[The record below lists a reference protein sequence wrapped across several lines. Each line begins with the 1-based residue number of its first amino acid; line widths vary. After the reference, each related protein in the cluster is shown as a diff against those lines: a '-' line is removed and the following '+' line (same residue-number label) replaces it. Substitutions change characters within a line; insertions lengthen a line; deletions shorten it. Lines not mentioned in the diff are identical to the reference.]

1 MNAETPTPTAPRL
14 SVVVIGRNEGER
26 LTRCLESVA
35 RMNPPDGGIEIIYV
49 DSNSTDDSVD
59 RARDLGAT
67 VIVVEP
73 KRPTAA
79 IGRNAGWR
87 AARGEFVL
95 FLDGDTIL
103 DPDFVNTALAEFADD
118 RIAVVWGTRREIHPE
133 HSVYNRVLDLDW
145 ISPAGVSDYCGGD
158 AVIRRSVLE
167 TVKGYDERLIAGEEP
182 DMCRRMR
189 ELGHVIL
196 HIDAPMTGH
205 DLAMTRFGQYWKR
218 ARRTGYAYA
227 EVSLR
232 YKKTALPLWAA
243 EAKRNLIRGAIFL
256 TSIPGVIA
264 LSGLLRSFLPV
275 IVLLAL
281 FLGLSVRSAYRFRWK
296 SDSFLTCF
304 LYGMHSHFQ
313 QIPIFLG
320 QLDFSRDVA
329 RGVRR
334 GLIEYK

>member
-1 MNAETPTPTAPRL
+1 MNAETPDPTAPRL
-14 SVVVIGRNEGER
+14 SVVVIGRNEGDR
-26 LTRCLESVA
+26 LERCLTSIFS
-35 RMNPPDGGIEIIYV
+35 MNPPDGGFEVIYV
-49 DSNSTDDSVD
+49 DSSSTDGSPE
-59 RARDLGAT
+59 RAQELGAR

-87 AARGEFVL
+87 AATGEFVF

-103 DPDFVNTALAEFADD
+103 DPDFVNTALTSFEDEKV
-118 RIAVVWGTRREIHPE
+118 AVVFGNRREIHPE

-145 ISPAGVSDYCGGD
+145 ISPAGVADYCGGD
-158 AVIRRSVLE
+158 AIIRRDVL
-167 TVKGYDERLIAGEEP
+167 VAVNGYDEGLIAGEEP

-189 ELGHVIL
+189 ELGHVVL
-196 HIDAPMTGH
+196 HIEAPMTGH
-205 DLAMTRFGQYWKR
+205 DLAMTKFNQYWKR

-227 EVSLR
+227 EISMR
-232 YKKTALPLWAA
+232 YRRTALPLWFA
-243 EAKRNLIRGAIFL
+243 ESRRNLVRGAFFV
-256 TSIPGVIA
+256 TAIPAAIA
-264 LSGLLRSFLPV
+264 LSGWLQSFLPV

-281 FLGLSVRSAYRFRWK
+281 FFALSLRSAFKFRWK
-296 SDSFLTCF
+296 SDRFTTCL

-320 QLDFSRDVA
+320 QLDFSRDLS
-329 RGVRR
+329 RGQRR